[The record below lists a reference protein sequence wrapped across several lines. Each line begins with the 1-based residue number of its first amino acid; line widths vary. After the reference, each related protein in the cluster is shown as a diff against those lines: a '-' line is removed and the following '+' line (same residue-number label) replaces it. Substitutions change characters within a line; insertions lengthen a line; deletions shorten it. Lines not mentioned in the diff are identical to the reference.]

1 MQEEEIR
8 VEEPEEILGDEPE
21 GFPGEEIEGAPVEE
35 KAIGFALNIFWYI
48 FLLKYFVIPTAV
60 LAVILHFLD
69 KPVWI
74 AFAVG
79 AGAYVFYRFVLRLV
93 WRFIVWAG
101 KQ

>member
-1 MQEEEIR
+1 MEQEEFR
-8 VEEPEEILGDEPE
+8 KEEPEEILEEDVSGEP
-21 GFPGEEIEGAPVEE
+21 IEE
-35 KAIGFALNIFWYI
+35 KAVGFALNVFWYI
-48 FLLKYFVIPTAV
+48 FLLKYFAIPTAV

-74 AFAVG
+74 AFVVG

-93 WRFIVWAG
+93 WRFIAWAG